1 MTADWNHGSKKGPA
15 IGLILFVAPGTTRSL
30 FAAQHVSAAFNLF
43 DEHVFDLETVD
54 VFANP
59 ARALRERVLVTP
71 TLLAPACG
79 RRIVGDMSDAAILVY
94 FLQSIT

>member
-1 MTADWNHGSKKGPA
+1 MTVDSDHESRKQPA
-15 IGLILFVAPGTTRSL
+15 IRLILFVAPGTTRSL
-30 FAAQHVSAAFNLF
+30 FAARHVSEAFNLF
-43 DEHVFDLETVD
+43 DEHVFELETVD
-54 VFANP
+54 VFADP
-59 ARALRERVLVTP
+59 SRALRERVLVTP